1 MSALYTFILVV
12 QALVA
17 AGLIAVILMQKSEGG
32 GLGVGGSPAGFLSAR
47 GAADFLTR
55 ATAILA
61 TIFVALS
68 ITLAVLATVGH
79 NSSQIDVD
87 AANKLAVPPA
97 GAPVGPA
104 APVGGA
110 PVIGDV
116 PLSGA
121 PLTGT
126 PAATTPA
133 QPEGV
138 PIQQ

>member
-1 MSALYTFILVV
+1 MSALYTFILAV

-47 GAADFLTR
+47 GAADFLSR

-79 NSSQIDVD
+79 NNNQIDVE
-87 AANKLAVPPA
+87 AASKLAVPPA
-97 GAPVGPA
+97 GAPA
-104 APVGGA
+104 APVGSAPLIGDA
-110 PVIGDV
+110 PVAPSGSAASAV
-116 PLSGA
+116 PA
-121 PLTGT
+121 
-126 PAATTPA
+126 PA
-133 QPEGV
+133 QPEGA
-138 PIQQ
+138 PIQ